1 MSKRASMIKEILG
14 EGGRL
19 QKILEDFEFRPSQQE
34 MALLVEAALRDKV
47 PCAVEAGTGTGKTF
61 GYLVPIILSGKK
73 AVIST
78 GTKNLQEQIFL
89 KDIPLLERAMDV
101 RIDAVLM
108 KGRRNY
114 LCLYKF
120 DRYSRQIGFFD
131 KDAESVARRMEGWLR
146 RTVFADRSEL
156 EWLGDEDPLWEQIS
170 SSSEQCLGPNCPFSD
185 SCYQKRL
192 NAAAARASLLIVNH
206 HLFFADLKVRA
217 AGYGE
222 VIPRCE
228 VAVFDEAHE
237 VEDTATEYF
246 GSSISTARLTE
257 LADDIEREVKGFKDE
272 QDHGLISRSRGIKEA
287 AQGLVQYFQGLDE
300 KGPLEERMLLSLAK
314 GPVEDIC
321 TELEELAD
329 DPGVKRSERPGLQAL
344 GARAKELSSALKDIL
359 VMRDR
364 DWVHWYEKRKR
375 SVSLNCSPLDISGQ
389 MSDTLYRMFSS
400 VVFTSATLTAG
411 GSFSFI
417 ASRLGLPEGCI
428 TESFPS
434 HFDFSN
440 QTILYL
446 PKDLPAPDEAG
457 FAKAAAGR
465 IEEIIAASEGRALV
479 LFTSYQNLNL
489 AWDRLEGRIPYTL
502 LKQGTAPRSALL
514 DRFKRDVH
522 SVLLA
527 TSSFWQGVDVP
538 GEALSCLVIDKL
550 PFESPSEP
558 LVAAR
563 ISSMTQ
569 RGQSPFMEYQ
579 LPVAVLAL
587 KQGVGRLIRK
597 QNDRGVVAILD
608 KRIMTRRY
616 GEIFLKSLPPMPVV
630 HELEGIRDFFSKGEK
645 TKGGTKTVESA
656 EEQQG

>member
-1 MSKRASMIKEILG
+1 MSKRASIIGEILG

-19 QKILEDFEFRPSQQE
+19 QKALEDFELRPSQQE
-34 MALLVEAALRDKV
+34 MALLVERALRDKV

-61 GYLVPIILSGKK
+61 GYLVPIILSGRK

-89 KDIPLLERAMDV
+89 KDIPLLERAMGV

-108 KGRRNY
+108 KGKRNY

-131 KDAESVARRMEGWLR
+131 KDAESVAQRMYGWLR
-146 RTVFADRSEL
+146 KTAFADRSEL
-156 EWLGDEDPLWEQIS
+156 EWLGDEDPLWEQVS
-170 SSSEQCLGPNCPFSD
+170 SSSDQCLGQNCPFSD
-185 SCYQKRL
+185 SCYLKRL
-192 NAAAARASLLIVNH
+192 YAAAARASLLIVNH
-206 HLFFADLKVRA
+206 HLFFADLKVRE

-222 VIPRCE
+222 VLPRCE
-228 VAVFDEAHE
+228 IAVFDEAHE
-237 VEDTATEYF
+237 IEDTATEYF

-257 LADDIEREVKGFKDE
+257 LADDIEREIKGTRDE
-272 QDHGLISRSRGIKEA
+272 QEQGLVSHSRGIKEA
-287 AQGLVQYFQGLDE
+287 AQGLVQYFQVLEE
-300 KGPLEERMLLSLAK
+300 KGPLDKEKLLSLAK

-344 GARAKELSSALKDIL
+344 GARAKELAFALKDIV

-364 DWVHWYEKRKR
+364 EWVHWYERKKR
-375 SVSLNCSPLDISGQ
+375 SVTLNCSPLDISRR
-389 MSDTLYRMFSS
+389 MSDALYSKFSS

-417 ASRLGLPEGCI
+417 ASRLGLPEGCM

-434 HFDFSN
+434 HFDFRK
-440 QTILYL
+440 QAVLYL
-446 PKDLPAPDEAG
+446 PKDLPAADEAG
-457 FAKAAAGR
+457 FAKAAARR
-465 IEEIIAASEGRALV
+465 IEEIISATEGRALV

-489 AWDRLEGRIPYTL
+489 TRDRLEGKIPYTL

-514 DRFKRDVH
+514 DRFTKDVH

-563 ISSMTQ
+563 IGAMTQ

-597 QNDRGVVAILD
+597 RSDTGVIAILD

-616 GEIFLKSLPPMPVV
+616 GEVFLKSLPPMPIV
-630 HELEGIRDFFSKGEK
+630 HELERIRDFFSKGEK
-645 TKGGTKTVESA
+645 TRGGTKALESNK
-656 EEQQG
+656 EQQG